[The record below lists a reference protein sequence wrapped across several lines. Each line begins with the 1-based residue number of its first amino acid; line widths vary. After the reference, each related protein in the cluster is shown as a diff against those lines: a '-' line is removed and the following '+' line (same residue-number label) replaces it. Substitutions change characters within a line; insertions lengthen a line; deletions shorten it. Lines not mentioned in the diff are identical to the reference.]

1 VVIAVISGAVGV
13 AGSACA
19 KGPVASAR
27 PPTEAEAGAGVARE
41 GLVGMR
47 RVEIAATGRPSFH
60 AYVWYPTSGGTAQT
74 IRATP
79 ALPGYQAV
87 PDGVVAV
94 KSPAPLVIVLH
105 GSGGGGQG
113 VAWIALDLVAQGAIA
128 VAADHPASTYGGDE
142 RRILDIWEQ
151 PDDVRAM
158 IDQLTSSEW
167 SRYIDPGRIAV
178 AGFSLGGLSAMLLAG
193 ARLELQK
200 AQGFCKT
207 HHDGACEGL
216 VPHFASFD
224 GPYFEHANADHADHR
239 IRAAVAIAPGFT
251 DAMTPASLHDL
262 APTLLIAAEHD
273 QQLSTEAR
281 VRPMLQH
288 LRAPSEYREIAA
300 AQHYSFLPVC
310 SPNAVELLAP
320 THEEFLCEE
329 RFGRT
334 REQIHAEA
342 LDAIA
347 TFLRARGILA
357 SRR

>member
-1 VVIAVISGAVGV
+1 VVIAMISVAGV
-13 AGSACA
+13 ACTS
-19 KGPVASAR
+19 GPAASAR
-27 PPTEAEAGAGVARE
+27 PPNDVGAGVARD
-41 GLVGMR
+41 GLVGMQTL
-47 RVEIAATGRPSFH
+47 EIAAAGRPSFH

-74 IRATP
+74 IHAAP

-94 KSPAPLVIVLH
+94 RSPAPLVIVLH

-113 VAWIALDLVAQGAIA
+113 VAWIALGLVAQGAIA
-128 VAADHPASTYGGDE
+128 IAADHPASTHGGEE
-142 RRILDIWEQ
+142 RRILDVWEQ

-158 IDQLTSSEW
+158 IDQLTSTDW
-167 SRYIDPGRIAV
+167 SRYIDRGRIAV

-200 AQGFCKT
+200 APEFCKS
-207 HHDGACEGL
+207 HHDGACEGMA
-216 VPHFASFD
+216 PYFASFD
-224 GPYFEHANADHADHR
+224 APFCEHANADHADHR

-251 DAMTPASLHDL
+251 EVMTPASLHDL

-273 QQLSTEAR
+273 QQLSPETR

-288 LRAPSEYREIAA
+288 LRAPSAYHEIAA

-334 REQIHAEA
+334 REQLHAEA
-342 LDAIA
+342 LDAIT

-357 SRR
+357 DRH